1 VRYEVIKRLYER
13 DRILDG
19 QWKYLHERCKQ
30 FLSYTARFSHLGSIP
45 ESDENWMKPVRIQ
58 KWVFYRNLLNKNTV
72 IHVNAQDYK
81 SSGGKCVVQRVLV
94 ERLQQFV
101 IK

>member
-1 VRYEVIKRLYER
+1 MYER

-30 FLSYTARFSHLGSIP
+30 FLSYTARFSHLVSIP
-45 ESDENWMKPVRIQ
+45 KSDEDWMKPMRIQ
-58 KWVFYRNLLNKNTV
+58 KWVLYRNLLNKNTD
-72 IHVNAQDYK
+72 IHVNAQEYQG
-81 SSGGKCVVQRVLV
+81 SGGKHVVQRVLV